1 MGFHCTEG
9 WGDVE
14 KRDDGTLWR
23 KINTIMATTDKIDG
37 YEIYMITTTR
47 SDETKQLSDVDMSQ
61 NKRSS
66 DGSGG
71 YDYDTKTET
80 VVWLKDENVRYN
92 TEEFLL
98 DENVAYGYREN
109 GTHTSG
115 VPLVD
120 SVTIQNE
127 HAVLV
132 TYYVR
137 YVGNTEDALHV
148 HYINR
153 SLNNIEFYNYGIR
166 VKSGTLFDT
175 TFARTDN
182 EYGLTG
188 NTVVN
193 YYDVTQ
199 TVQGDP
205 REILTFP
212 ASTAARS

>member
-1 MGFHCTEG
+1 
-9 WGDVE
+9 
-14 KRDDGTLWR
+14 
-23 KINTIMATTDKIDG
+23 MATTDKIDG

-205 REILTFP
+205 REILDVPSFY
-212 ASTAARS
+212 RSKKLTLVEVRRSEAGTDL